1 MWLTLLSKIENDTQK
16 VSILDSLLKVDFR
29 VIQLTDCILSLSKIE
44 MNMVIC
50 KRFNSLIN
58 LFTVINKILKKNKS
72 HK

>member
-16 VSILDSLLKVDFR
+16 LSILDSLVKIDFR
-29 VIQLTDCILSLSKIE
+29 VIQLTDCILNLSKIE

-72 HK
+72 YK